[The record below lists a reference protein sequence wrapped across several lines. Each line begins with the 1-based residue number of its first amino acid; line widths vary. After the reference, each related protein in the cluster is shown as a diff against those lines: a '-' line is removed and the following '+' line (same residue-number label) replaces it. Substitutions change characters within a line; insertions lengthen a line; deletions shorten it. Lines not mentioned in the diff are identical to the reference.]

1 MSAHENDDTAQTI
14 AHLIAE
20 RDEADR
26 RAGAAERL
34 CAGLR
39 MALNKAREDAQQQR
53 QQKSSFVSSGESD
66 RQRRMETALSLK
78 AHTDRTR
85 RQQIATEL
93 YREYQEAWAGCDD
106 VESRT
111 VCEGSRAACRVIKN
125 LASALGVWDEFAA
138 MDDNPPEPDPN
149 PVVPIET
156 VAEVNDAFSA
166 LSAAMAKFPKA
177 EV

>member
-14 AHLIAE
+14 AQLIAE

-53 QQKSSFVSSGESD
+53 QQKSRFTSSATSVQ
-66 RQRRMETALSLK
+66 QRRMETALSLK

-93 YREYQEAWAGCDD
+93 FREYQEEWTNPNYDE
-106 VESRT
+106 VRT
-111 VCEGSRAACRVIKN
+111 VRRVIKK

-138 MDDNPPEPDPN
+138 MDDNPPDPDPN
-149 PVVPIET
+149 LMVPIET